1 MSSNNFE
8 STVDFSPRPSLL
20 ALKLLFLLHV
30 GPVVLLPL
38 AMESG
43 TPMLVIL
50 GVFALSWFSLRRHP
64 VFGYGPKALTRL
76 TWHAPEDGQ
85 RGWTLHTT
93 SGAQIEAQLRGDSY
107 VHPRLMVLRFS
118 GNDARTYTRVLLG
131 DEADADTLRRL
142 RARLSQ
148 VRDMEGG

>member
-43 TPMLVIL
+43 TPMLLIL
-50 GVFALSWFSLRRHP
+50 GAFALSWFFLRRHP
-64 VFGYGPKALTRL
+64 VFGYGEKALTRL
-76 TWHAPEDGQ
+76 TWHAPTETQ
-85 RGWTLHTT
+85 SGWTLHDARGTHN
-93 SGAQIEAQLRGDSY
+93 AQLLPSSY
-107 VHPRLMVLRFS
+107 VHPRLLVLNFKLADGTR
-118 GNDARTYTRVLLG
+118 RTRVLLG
-131 DEADADTLRRL
+131 DETDADTLRRL